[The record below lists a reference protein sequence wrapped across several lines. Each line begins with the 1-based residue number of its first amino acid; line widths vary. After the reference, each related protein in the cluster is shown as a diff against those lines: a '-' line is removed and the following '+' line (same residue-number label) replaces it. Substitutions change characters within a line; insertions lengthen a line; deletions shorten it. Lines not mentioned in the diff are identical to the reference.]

1 LHEELPVVSEHGGT
15 VVVVVLVIVVVSSI
29 NTVVVRR
36 NEVVVLACVVVS
48 LGADV
53 VVVGLLV
60 GPNVV
65 VTLCNGCSVVV
76 VLVLLDNPS
85 AVVLLALLPSCA
97 YVDVINSKINISFIV
112 LLNASF
118 IHSHMLSGVGPFF
131 YYPND
136 ITWTIPWVTLILP
149 PVTYSMPF

>member
-1 LHEELPVVSEHGGT
+1 ML
-15 VVVVVLVIVVVSSI
+15 VVVVSI

-36 NEVVVLACVVVS
+36 NEVVVLVCVVVS
-48 LGADV
+48 LGGVV

-60 GPNVV
+60 GPSVV

-76 VLVLLDNPS
+76 VLVVLDNPS

-112 LLNASF
+112 ILHASF
-118 IHSHMLSGVGPFF
+118 IHSHMLSAIGP
-131 YYPND
+131 
-136 ITWTIPWVTLILP
+136 IITLIYPTQYGILSP
-149 PVTYSMPF
+149 TMFPRRFGYKPVKTIT

>member
-1 LHEELPVVSEHGGT
+1 MVKPKATKSISHPTPCSPRSTNLHNGPRHTLHEALPVVSEHGGT

-29 NTVVVRR
+29 KMVVVRR

-76 VLVLLDNPS
+76 VFVVLDNPS
-85 AVVLLALLPSCA
+85 VVVLLALLPSCA
-97 YVDVINSKINISFIV
+97 YVDVINSK
-112 LLNASF
+112 
-118 IHSHMLSGVGPFF
+118 
-131 YYPND
+131 
-136 ITWTIPWVTLILP
+136 
-149 PVTYSMPF
+149 

>member
-1 LHEELPVVSEHGGT
+1 ML
-15 VVVVVLVIVVVSSI
+15 VVVVSI

-36 NEVVVLACVVVS
+36 NEVVVLVCVVVS
-48 LGADV
+48 LGAL

-60 GPNVV
+60 GPSVV

-76 VLVLLDNPS
+76 VLVVLDNPS

-112 LLNASF
+112 ILHASF
-118 IHSHMLSGVGPFF
+118 IHSHMLSAIGP
-131 YYPND
+131 
-136 ITWTIPWVTLILP
+136 IITLIYPTQYGILSP
-149 PVTYSMPF
+149 TMFPRRFGYKPVKTIT